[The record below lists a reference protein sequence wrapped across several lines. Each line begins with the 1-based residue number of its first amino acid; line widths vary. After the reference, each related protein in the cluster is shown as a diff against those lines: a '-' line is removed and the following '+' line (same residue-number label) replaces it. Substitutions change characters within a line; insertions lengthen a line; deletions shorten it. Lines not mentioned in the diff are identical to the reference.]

1 MRSQGQ
7 VDAGKALHIE
17 DNYPSPQDRSAQHD
31 EIYEQVAGYLSDVD
45 EIFVD
50 DAALGSF
57 RGCEMGIR
65 LVSDDAAL
73 ALYAQNMHVRV
84 PIRSCIRDKSNPGH
98 SVTVLL
104 AGKIDCTPFVSCKID
119 EGHAQV
125 VFGGRTSLQTIQ
137 EAVAGVARQL
147 VTIRDASQIP
157 IPGNSYI
164 DGDNIILA
172 IPNESGYDPISQEGL
187 ALNGAHEHI
196 WCEEGLARMF
206 GGARYAGLPS
216 AGVGRGNV
224 VAGGNAVSPLKDS
237 HNLVA
242 HPTKIVFITS
252 SDTAGEID
260 ANIAKER
267 LTKLISDES
276 AEKIIERATQHGTTF
291 ATAVTV

>member
-1 MRSQGQ
+1 M
-7 VDAGKALHIE
+7 
-17 DNYPSPQDRSAQHD
+17 
-31 EIYEQVAGYLSDVD
+31 LS
-45 EIFVD
+45 
-50 DAALGSF
+50 
-57 RGCEMGIR
+57 
-65 LVSDDAAL
+65 LV
-73 ALYAQNMHVRV
+73 Q
-84 PIRSCIRDKSNPGH
+84 K
-98 SVTVLL
+98 
-104 AGKIDCTPFVSCKID
+104 
-119 EGHAQV
+119 Q
-125 VFGGRTSLQTIQ
+125 
-137 EAVAGVARQL
+137 
-147 VTIRDASQIP
+147 
-157 IPGNSYI
+157 
-164 DGDNIILA
+164 
-172 IPNESGYDPISQEGL
+172 
-187 ALNGAHEHI
+187 I

-252 SDTAGEID
+252 SDTAGEIG